1 MTDLHRAT
9 LKAEKELK
17 TLIKNAKNK
26 QDLKIKLVEFI
37 GIEGVIGFGSYKEVY
52 GNLDKLD
59 AICNE
64 RFPDKK

>member
-17 TLIKNAKNK
+17 SLIKNAKNK
-26 QDLKIKLVEFI
+26 TDLKLKLVDFI

-52 GNLDKLD
+52 GNLDKID
-59 AICNE
+59 KICNE
-64 RFPDKK
+64 RFPSKK